1 MKQTETQ
8 RWFPLTVVAAITNQT
23 RPQTN
28 LYACTAYEKHLQKQ
42 FKFSNL
48 AIKSNLVH

>member
-1 MKQTETQ
+1 MPSAGFHLL
-8 RWFPLTVVAAITNQT
+8 WLLSLTQT
-23 RPQTN
+23 RPHSN

-48 AIKSNLVH
+48 TIKSNLVH